1 MEQTKKADRGSPS
14 LFCSSGTKAK
24 DEIMGFVTEQWTT
37 AVQPSGMARAA
48 LPALHQQQQSHC
60 STDCNANHQPPEP
73 FVHPQAASLCQP
85 SI

>member
-1 MEQTKKADRGSPS
+1 
-14 LFCSSGTKAK
+14 
-24 DEIMGFVTEQWTT
+24 
-37 AVQPSGMARAA
+37 MARAA